1 MNRKSLAYKLYTSV
15 IIILIIVLISAIY
28 TVLMINKTQG
38 YAAETKSF
46 WLPSIRIAHEYLDNL
61 TLLRQS
67 TLRIMIAQ
75 NEQNRKLFIDKWKKE
90 SEHIEE
96 LGKEY
101 QEYITSEK
109 ERESYAKL
117 QEDWKKYKG
126 LNLKIVD
133 LGKQGKTKEALTLIR
148 ETTDEL
154 IERMEVTLNNLIE
167 INYKGAVQST
177 KLGANLTSITTLT
190 MIAIISATALIAL
203 IIIIIIKTSMG
214 SVSNAIE
221 NLKIQS
227 VSTNKIAV
235 TLKKSSNSLSSSIT
249 EQAASIHETSAAI
262 NEITSMVNRTT
273 ENATQSTIV
282 AKAASEKA
290 EEGQATM
297 KRLVKAMDT
306 IQESNVQL
314 QNITGIIG
322 QIHTKTAVINDI
334 VAKTELLSLNA
345 SIESARAGEYGKGFA
360 VVAEEVGT
368 LAKMSGQSASEI
380 QDLINKSLEQVNQ
393 ILEVTKGRVAEGK
406 KVTTEAKESFLQISD
421 DIANM
426 TNVIHQIS
434 DATRE
439 QEIGVRQIA
448 TAMTQIDKAT
458 QNSQAASTGAA
469 ESSTKLVE
477 QSDSLDIT
485 AKDIELL
492 VKGAVT

>member
-15 IIILIIVLISAIY
+15 IIILIIVLLSAIY
-28 TVLMINKTQG
+28 TVLMINKTQS
-38 YAAETKSF
+38 YAAETKNF

-67 TLRIMIAQ
+67 TLRIMVAQ
-75 NEQNRKLFIDKWKKE
+75 NEQNRKLFIEKWKKE
-90 SEHIEE
+90 TDHIEE
-96 LGKEY
+96 LGKQY
-101 QEYITSEK
+101 QEYITSET
-109 ERESYAKL
+109 ERESFAKL
-117 QEDWKKYKG
+117 QEDWKKYKS
-126 LNLKIVD
+126 LNVKIVE
-133 LGKQGKTKEALTLIR
+133 LGKQGRAKEALNLIR
-148 ETTDEL
+148 ETTDAL
-154 IERMEVTLNNLIE
+154 IERMETSLEKLID

-177 KLGANLTSITTLT
+177 KLGANLTSITTVT
-190 MIAIISATALIAL
+190 MIAIISATGLIAL
-203 IIIIIIKTSMG
+203 IIFIIIKTSMG
-214 SVSNAIE
+214 SVSKAIE
-221 NLKIQS
+221 NLKVQS
-227 VSTNKIAV
+227 VATNKIAV

-393 ILEVTKGRVAEGK
+393 ILEVTKGRVSEGK

-421 DIANM
+421 DITNM

-434 DATRE
+434 EATRE

-469 ESSTKLVE
+469 ESSNKLVE